1 MEKFKNAKP
10 RRSPSIF
17 AVCLFSC
24 FALYHVFPEVLSLG
38 KEVLKREEAQV
49 EVLEGITKEKTHWV
63 IFQNIYQWHRYH
75 TTVRSNLPKGINSHS
90 QIAVVTVRIEIFI
103 HPGRSYQG
111 ERCTRG
117 P

>member
-1 MEKFKNAKP
+1 MEKLKNAKP

-24 FALYHVFPEVLSLG
+24 FALSHVFPEVLSLG
-38 KEVLKREEAQV
+38 KKVLKREEAQV
-49 EVLEGITKEKTHWV
+49 EVLEGITKEKTHRV
-63 IFQNIYQWHRYH
+63 SFQNICQLHRYH
-75 TTVRSNLPKGINSHS
+75 TMVRSNLPKGINTHR
-90 QIAVVTVRIEIFI
+90 QIAVVMVRIEIFI

-111 ERCTRG
+111 ERCIRG